1 MNSETVETYWQEFLS
16 TLPVDSPYRNKN
28 YIAEGWGDSPE
39 MADELGALIAAGTK
53 TATCSAL
60 WEWQAEGESPQETG
74 TVTIVMDGRGEPL
87 CIVETVEVT
96 VRKYNEVDADFA
108 REEGEGD
115 LSLDY
120 WREAHRSFFSRY
132 LPKIGR
138 EFSEE
143 MPLVCERFR
152 LIYKPEVTQPNR
164 ETRK

>member
-1 MNSETVETYWQEFLS
+1 MITETNQKYWQEFLDS
-16 TLPVDSPYRNKN
+16 LSPDSPYRDKP
-28 YIAEGWGDSPE
+28 YLVEGWGDGPE

-60 WEWQAEGESPQETG
+60 WEWEAEGESPPEPG
-74 TVTIVMDGRGEPL
+74 TITIVVDGRGMPL

-96 VRKYNEVDADFA
+96 VRKYKEVDADFA

-115 LSLDY
+115 LSLRF
-120 WREAHRSFFSRY
+120 WREAHRRFFSRF

-152 LIYKPEVTQPNR
+152 LVYK
-164 ETRK
+164 

>member
-1 MNSETVETYWQEFLS
+1 MDNDSIQSYWKTFLAS
-16 TLPVDSPYRNKN
+16 LPSDSPYRNKP
-28 YIAEGWGDSPE
+28 YLTEGWGDGPE

-60 WEWQAEGESPQETG
+60 WEWEAEGESIQETG
-74 TVTIVMDGRGEPL
+74 TITIVLNGSGEPL

-96 VRKYNEVDADFA
+96 VRKYNEVDPEFA

-120 WREAHRSFFSRY
+120 WREAHHKFFSRS
-132 LPKIGR
+132 LPKIGL

-152 LIYKPEVTQPNR
+152 LIYK
-164 ETRK
+164 